1 MAYKTVSVCR
11 ETSYIVKVLR
21 EQLGYT
27 VTNLR
32 EILVND
38 FGFKSANDIR
48 SKIRVTST
56 ALFTPLV
63 YRDSYGHSLMVKL
76 INELIEQ
83 VRSGKIHGI
92 DCWSFRFYG
101 NFDYSKYRVS
111 LHRFRAESVYEEQI
125 WLLLNQ
131 YKLINYESPYYL
143 P

>member
-63 YRDSYGHSLMVKL
+63 YHDSYGRSLMVKL

-92 DCWSFRFYG
+92 D
-101 NFDYSKYRVS
+101 
-111 LHRFRAESVYEEQI
+111 
-125 WLLLNQ
+125 
-131 YKLINYESPYYL
+131 
-143 P
+143 